1 MASAELQVLARQLA
15 EAAETFDL
23 SAGQEALKSRT
34 EIISKAKQIVT
45 LMSAPEEISMQHSSN
60 VSANIGVPAVVLNF
74 MQMAELVAI
83 RSLMKMRVLEN
94 IPAES
99 SISLQEL
106 SEKTGAQDS
115 LLGSFSP
122 SSLLKGVCIG

>member
-23 SAGQEALKSRT
+23 SAGQEALKSRI
-34 EIISKAKQIVT
+34 EIISKAKQIAA
-45 LMSAPEEISMQHSSN
+45 LMLAPEEMPMQHSSN
-60 VSANIGVPAVVLNF
+60 VSANIGFPAAVLNF

-94 IPAES
+94 IPLES

-106 SEKTGAQDS
+106 SKKTGAQDF
-115 LLGSFSP
+115 LLGSFPP
-122 SSLLKGVCIG
+122 SSFTEGHVH

>member
-23 SAGQEALKSRT
+23 SAGQEALKSRI
-34 EIISKAKQIVT
+34 EIISKAKQIAA
-45 LMSAPEEISMQHSSN
+45 LMLAPEEMPMQHSSN
-60 VSANIGVPAVVLNF
+60 VSANIGFPAAVLNF

-94 IPAES
+94 IPLES

-106 SEKTGAQDS
+106 SKKTGAQDS
-115 LLGSFSP
+115 LLGSFPP
-122 SSLLKGVCIG
+122 SSSLKGMCIS

>member
-23 SAGQEALKSRT
+23 SAGQEALKSRI
-34 EIISKAKQIVT
+34 EIISKAKQIAT
-45 LMSAPEEISMQHSSN
+45 LMLAPEEMPMQHSSN
-60 VSANIGVPAVVLNF
+60 VSANIGFPAAVLNF

-94 IPAES
+94 IPLES
-99 SISLQEL
+99 AISLQEL
-106 SEKTGAQDS
+106 SKKTGAQDS
-115 LLGSFSP
+115 LLGSFPP
-122 SSLLKGVCIG
+122 SSFTEGHVH

>member
-23 SAGQEALKSRT
+23 STGQEALKSRI
-34 EIISKAKQIVT
+34 EIISKAKQIAT
-45 LMSAPEEISMQHSSN
+45 LMLAPEEIPMQHSSN
-60 VSANIGVPAVVLNF
+60 VSANIGFPAAVLNF

-94 IPAES
+94 IPLES

-106 SEKTGAQDS
+106 SKKTGAQDS
-115 LLGSFSP
+115 LLGSFPP
-122 SSLLKGVCIG
+122 SSSLKGMCIS